1 MQNNNEIQNSKFHQA
16 VISVFI
22 FIVILILF
30 IKILFF

>member
-1 MQNNNEIQNSKFHQA
+1 MQNNNDIQNTKFHQV